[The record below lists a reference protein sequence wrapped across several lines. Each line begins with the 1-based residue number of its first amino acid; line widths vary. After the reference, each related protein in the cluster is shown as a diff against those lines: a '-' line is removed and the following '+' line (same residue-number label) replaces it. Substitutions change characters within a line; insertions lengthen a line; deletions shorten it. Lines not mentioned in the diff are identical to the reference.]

1 MKLLILGAAGDLG
14 SALAKQARLDGHEV
28 TAFTRADLDVT
39 DGTAVWESQRTVAHE
54 VVVNCTAFHRVDE
67 CERAPLLADLVNR
80 EAVETIALG
89 CDLFG
94 SSLVHIS
101 TDYVFDGTKRTPYVE
116 NDAPRPIN
124 VYGLSKWLGE
134 REIAHVEDLR
144 WLIVRTSGLFGGDGS
159 SQKGGDFIERI
170 LAVMYLKEPIRV
182 VDDLTFA
189 PTYVPDLARAILD
202 LAHRK
207 IRGIVHLAGSEATTW
222 ADFAQEALDIT
233 DSGHSVCRIKS
244 SNAAGTAPRP
254 AYSVLGS
261 QRSASG
267 HPLPSY
273 RIGLAEYV
281 RKLVAR

>member
-1 MKLLILGAAGDLG
+1 MNLLILGAAGDLG
-14 SALAKQARLDGHEV
+14 SALAQQARRDGHEV
-28 TAFTRADLDVT
+28 TAVTRADLDVT
-39 DGTAVWESQRTVAHE
+39 NGTAVWESLKTIAPD
-54 VVVNCTAFHRVDE
+54 VVVNCAAFHRVDD
-67 CERAPLLADLVNR
+67 CERDYLLADRVNR
-80 EAVETIALG
+80 EAVETLALG
-89 CDLFG
+89 CELWRIF
-94 SSLVHIS
+94 LVHIS

-116 NDAPRPIN
+116 NDEPHPIN

-134 REIAHVEDLR
+134 REIEHMEDLR
-144 WLIVRTSGLFGGDGS
+144 WLIVRTSGLFGGEGS
-159 SQKGGDFIERI
+159 SQKGGDFIKRV
-170 LAVMYLKEPIRV
+170 LAFATTEVPLRV

-207 IRGIVHLAGSEATTW
+207 IRGIVHLAGNEATTW
-222 ADFAQEALDIT
+222 ADFAQAALDLADNRCT
-233 DSGHSVCRIKS
+233 VCRIKAS
-244 SNAAGTAPRP
+244 DAAGAAPRP

-261 QRSASG
+261 KRSASG